1 MDPIQQLTQ
10 FMGYPA
16 VSGRSQQAV
25 QIAQAIQAG
34 QLSKQE
40 AAELLEDLKTQN
52 QIEGQANTLQEHLAF
67 DQAITGLIMIV
78 GATA

>member
-10 FMGYPA
+10 LMGYPV